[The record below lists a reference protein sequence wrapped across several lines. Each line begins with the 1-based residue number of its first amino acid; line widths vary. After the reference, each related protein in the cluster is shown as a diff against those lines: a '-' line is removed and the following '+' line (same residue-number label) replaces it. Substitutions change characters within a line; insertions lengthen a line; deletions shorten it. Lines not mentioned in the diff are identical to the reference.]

1 MLQED
6 VWSYCSSHDL
16 LTPGGRVVVAVSG
29 GSDSV
34 ALLRLL
40 CLLQEAHRLELVCA
54 HFNHRLRGAES
65 DADELFVR
73 ELAASLSVPFER
85 GSEDVTGYAVD
96 HHLSL
101 EEAARELRLRFLR
114 TVALQ
119 TGASCIATAHTRDD
133 QVETV
138 LFRLLKGTGMKGI
151 AGIAPRTGMFFHP
164 LLHVSKQQLREW
176 LTAEGYVW
184 REDASNVDEHYERNF
199 IRASVIPLIESRFPG
214 AKTSIS
220 RTSDMARATCD
231 LFELQTEQVTDN
243 IEILEAGDGRHP
255 GALRLPKP
263 ALTGLPDP
271 LLQYALEEIFGTAGV
286 GPSFER
292 LTRST
297 RAIRNGQAGS
307 RVTLDD
313 RISLEVGY
321 QHVYVYGAAFTD
333 RVLEPQDVTSF
344 PSTVD
349 WFHRRVTFEE
359 KVREDT
365 PADLKQVGP
374 KEAWFDLDSLTL
386 PLTVRQAKP
395 GDRMRTFGGHER
407 KLQDLFVDGKVDRL
421 LRARRPV
428 VSDATGIIW
437 IPALARGASGVV
449 STASHRLLRIVYYS
463 SQC

>member
-1 MLQED
+1 MLQEN
-6 VWSYCSSHDL
+6 VWSYCISHEL
-16 LTPGGRVVVAVSG
+16 LTPGSRVVVAVSG

-40 CLLQEAHRLELVCA
+40 RLLRDAHGLELVCA

-65 DADELFVR
+65 DADEAFVQ
-73 ELAASLSVPFER
+73 ELATSLHVPFER
-85 GSEDVTGYAVD
+85 GAEDVAAYAAD
-96 HHLSL
+96 HHLSM

-114 TVALQ
+114 MVALQ

-138 LFRLLKGTGMKGI
+138 LFRLLKGTGMRGI
-151 AGIAPRTGMFFHP
+151 AGIAPRAGMFVHP
-164 LLHVSKQQLREW
+164 LLHVSKQELQGW
-176 LTAEGYVW
+176 LTTQGCVW
-184 REDASNVDEHYERNF
+184 REDVSNADEHYERNF
-199 IRASVIPLIESRFPG
+199 IRASVIPLIESRFPA

-220 RTSDMARATCD
+220 RTSDIARAACE

-263 ALTGLPDP
+263 ALAGLPDP

-297 RAIRNGQAGS
+297 RAIRSGQAGV

-313 RISLEVGY
+313 RVSLEVGY

-333 RVLEPQDVTSF
+333 RVLEPQDVTVL
-344 PSTVD
+344 PCTVD

-359 KVREDT
+359 KTREDI

-374 KEAWFDLDSLTL
+374 KEVWFDLDCLTL
-386 PLTVRQAKP
+386 PLTVRHARP
-395 GDRMRTFGGHER
+395 GDRMKTFGGHEH
-407 KLQDLFVDGKVDRL
+407 KLQDLFVDAKVDRL

-428 VSDATGIIW
+428 VWDATGIIW
-437 IPALARGASGVV
+437 IPALARSVAGVV
-449 STASHRLLRIVYYS
+449 TVASRRFLHIVYYS

>member
-6 VWSYCSSHDL
+6 VWSYCSSNEL
-16 LTPGGRVVVAVSG
+16 LTPGGRIVVAVSG

-34 ALLRLL
+34 ALLHLL
-40 CLLQEAHRLELVCA
+40 HLLREAHRFELVCA
-54 HFNHRLRGAES
+54 YFNHRLRGAES
-65 DADELFVR
+65 DADEVFVR
-73 ELAASLSVPFER
+73 ELAASLNVPFEG
-85 GSEDVTGYAVD
+85 GSEDVTGYAAD

-151 AGIAPRTGMFFHP
+151 AGIAPRTGMFVHP
-164 LLHVSKQQLREW
+164 LLHVSKQQLQEW

-184 REDASNVDEHYERNF
+184 REDTSNVDEHYERNF
-199 IRASVIPLIESRFPG
+199 IRASVIPLIESRFPA
-214 AKTSIS
+214 AKMSIS
-220 RTSDMARATCD
+220 RTSDMARAACD

-263 ALTGLPDP
+263 ALAGLPDP

-297 RAIRNGQAGS
+297 RAIRSGQAGS

-333 RVLEPQDVTSF
+333 RVLEPQNVTSF
-344 PSTVD
+344 PYTVD
-349 WFHRRVTFEE
+349 WFRRRVAFEE
-359 KVREDT
+359 KVREDI

-437 IPALARGASGVV
+437 VPALARGAAGVV